1 MRTINLLTILLIA
14 ASLHAAPGGV
24 KTCGNE
30 TGDGRA
36 LRLNERAYRLRY
48 VSVDS
53 VRALALKA
61 QRLAV
66 SGEQKCYALEN
77 LAFEAYQQMRF
88 SEANALIK
96 QARGLTRNQISQLAL
111 DVLAMKVA
119 QRTGD
124 FRAYH
129 RAQVHADEKL
139 LRIQDEEEGL
149 TQYEHDRL
157 RYCRSE
163 MHIIASTYFY
173 YLRMDSLSR
182 AELLE
187 VGRDVED
194 MRDTAQWLNFHYM
207 TGSGGYYKG
216 TEEDVHYHEMEDLFR
231 VLSVAR
237 RSGNL
242 YFQGNAMQAIAEHTG
257 SDDMARNAQ
266 EAFAAYK
273 DIFQEGAALRT
284 RAELAFDEGRYKDAL
299 GYLLEAKELV
309 EEQHRRDTLPELQW
323 ESRIYEH
330 LSMVYS
336 ALEEKENSRLY
347 RLRYLD
353 CLELMRQDIDVES
366 RQLQVI
372 QSQRSLYV
380 KLTAFVLLSLFTLV
394 AFALLMRSIKRRG
407 RKHKESLEEKLVEI
421 GEEADAMTLRL
432 HREKVANIERRTK
445 VALAASVIPFIE
457 RLLHPSADAGYIR
470 ELTEEIERLG
480 GVLTQW
486 IQIQKGQLNVGITTF
501 ALQPLLDTIAL
512 NRPTFERQGITLT
525 VPQTK
530 AEVKAD
536 RVLTLFMLNTLCDN
550 ARKYTPEGGR
560 VDIEVEETEQY
571 VEIAVKDSGCGFD
584 AADEGKKGHGFGLL
598 NCKGII
604 QKYRK
609 MSKRFAVCDMGHESE
624 AGKGSRVWFRL
635 ARILVVTFALTLSLG
650 AAAQDVKQQTR
661 DSLSMHNDAAVE
673 ALERHDWEAYKR
685 HNDECVR
692 LHHELTRD
700 PNLPL
705 YAQRIE
711 LMRRLGQVFILVALV
726 MALFSLTIFS
736 LMVHRVRRQAV
747 LKLDAENTLEEARE
761 KVARLGYEVDRLYCQ
776 NQILDNCLS
785 TIKHET
791 MYYPARIRQM
801 LESATRDQLH
811 EVCSY
816 YRKIYGMLTMQAES
830 QLQEPVFRR
839 QTVRLDEIIKGAPR
853 VEVIGDAM
861 LLGELLKRLGGGL
874 FAVTERE
881 KDVLV
886 STANGSR
893 ADEHQF
899 MATADNFDA
908 MVAKE
913 ILREHDAF
921 SGHPG
926 LRLYADNKK
935 IYFTLW
941 KTSKSS

>member
-1 MRTINLLTILLIA
+1 M
-14 ASLHAAPGGV
+14 

-30 TGDGRA
+30 TGDERA

-48 VSVDS
+48 VSIDS
-53 VRALALKA
+53 VRTLALKA

-77 LAFEAYQQMRF
+77 LAFAAYQQMRF
-88 SEANALIK
+88 SKANALIK

-129 RAQVHADEKL
+129 LAQVHADEKI

-194 MRDTAQWLNFHYM
+194 MRDTAQWLNFRYM
-207 TGSGGYYKG
+207 TGSGGYYRG

-299 GYLLEAKELV
+299 GYLLEAKGLV

-407 RKHKESLEEKLVEI
+407 RKHKESLEEKLVGI

-525 VPQTK
+525 VPQTE

-584 AADEGKKGHGFGLL
+584 AERSGEGEPRLVSPGPHPGGDFRPHLVSRSSGAGRETTDTRQPVHAQRRCCGGLGASRLGGLQAPQRRVRQVAPRADPRPQPATVCAAYRADAASGSGVHPGGAGHGTVLADHILADGPPCAPPGRAQIRCGEYAGRSAGEGGATGLRSGPPL
-598 NCKGII
+598 L
-604 QKYRK
+604 
-609 MSKRFAVCDMGHESE
+609 SE
-624 AGKGSRVWFRL
+624 
-635 ARILVVTFALTLSLG
+635 
-650 AAAQDVKQQTR
+650 
-661 DSLSMHNDAAVE
+661 
-673 ALERHDWEAYKR
+673 
-685 HNDECVR
+685 
-692 LHHELTRD
+692 
-700 PNLPL
+700 PNPGQLPL
-705 YAQRIE
+705 YHQARDHV
-711 LMRRLGQVFILVALV
+711 LSGQ
-726 MALFSLTIFS
+726 
-736 LMVHRVRRQAV
+736 
-747 LKLDAENTLEEARE
+747 D
-761 KVARLGYEVDRLYCQ
+761 
-776 NQILDNCLS
+776 
-785 TIKHET
+785 
-791 MYYPARIRQM
+791 
-801 LESATRDQLH
+801 
-811 EVCSY
+811 
-816 YRKIYGMLTMQAES
+816 
-830 QLQEPVFRR
+830 
-839 QTVRLDEIIKGAPR
+839 
-853 VEVIGDAM
+853 
-861 LLGELLKRLGGGL
+861 
-874 FAVTERE
+874 
-881 KDVLV
+881 
-886 STANGSR
+886 TANAGECHARSI
-893 ADEHQF
+893 A
-899 MATADNFDA
+899 
-908 MVAKE
+908 
-913 ILREHDAF
+913 
-921 SGHPG
+921 
-926 LRLYADNKK
+926 
-935 IYFTLW
+935 
-941 KTSKSS
+941 